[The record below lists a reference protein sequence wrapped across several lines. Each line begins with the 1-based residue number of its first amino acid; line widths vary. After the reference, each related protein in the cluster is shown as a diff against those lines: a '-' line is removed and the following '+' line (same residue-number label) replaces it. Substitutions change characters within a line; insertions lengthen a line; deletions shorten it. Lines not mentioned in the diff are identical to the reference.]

1 VLDRILSPLTS
12 RFGWARTGLAVQ
24 KRFGAVQ
31 GGPLAS
37 YITLAAFLSLF
48 PLLLVGIA
56 VLGLFA
62 SRGDVAKTVI
72 EQLSLTG
79 DAAKLVRETLKT
91 AADSKR
97 SASILGLAGL
107 LWGGLGLVNTLETAF
122 GAVWQAEGRGLK
134 DRGYALLWLVGAAV
148 LLGASVVATAAAG
161 LLPAA
166 LTWLSLVPTLLV
178 DTALWLWTFKALTSR
193 AGLPWRAH
201 LPGAILG
208 AVGFEVLKIV
218 GGVYVPRLVGAS
230 SALYGSL
237 GVVFALLAWLAL
249 FGRLCVYAACL
260 NVVRWEEGH
269 GTVHVDIEVPSV
281 PDEADPVTATRA
293 GRALPHHDPFARS

>member
-1 VLDRILSPLTS
+1 MLERVLSPLTS

-24 KRFGAVQ
+24 QRFGAVQ

-62 SRGDVAKTVI
+62 SRSDIAQTVI
-72 EQLSLTG
+72 DQLGLTG
-79 DAAKLVRETLKT
+79 EAATLVHDTLDT
-91 AADSKR
+91 ASRSKR
-97 SASILGLAGL
+97 SASIIGFAGL
-107 LWGGLGLVNTLETAF
+107 LWSGLGLVNTLETAF

-134 DRGYALLWLVGAAV
+134 DRLYALVWLVGSGV
-148 LLGASVVATAAAG
+148 LLVGSVAATAAAG
-161 LLPAA
+161 LLPGP
-166 LTWLSLVPTLLV
+166 LTWLSLIPTLVV
-178 DTALWLWTFKALTSR
+178 DTALWLWTFTALTSR
-193 AGLPWRAH
+193 SGIPWRAH
-201 LPGAILG
+201 VPGAILG
-208 AVGFEVLKIV
+208 AVGFEILKVV
-218 GGVYVPRLVGAS
+218 GGVYVPRLVGSS

-260 NVVRWEEGH
+260 NVVRWEGRH
-269 GTVHVDIEVPSV
+269 GTVKVNLEVPNV
-281 PDEADPVTATRA
+281 PEDEDPVAATRS
-293 GRALPHHDPFARS
+293 GRALPST